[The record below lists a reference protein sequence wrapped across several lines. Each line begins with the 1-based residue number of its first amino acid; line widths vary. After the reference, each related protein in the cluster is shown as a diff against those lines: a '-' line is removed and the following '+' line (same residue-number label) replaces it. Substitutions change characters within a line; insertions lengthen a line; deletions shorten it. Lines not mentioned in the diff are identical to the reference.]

1 MIAMSNKHSQ
11 HQEHDSAT
19 GTAIATG
26 ISGADESS
34 VVDSR
39 VLAEVARALSGLRYG
54 SVEITIHDGK
64 VTQIEAKK
72 KIRLN

>member
-1 MIAMSNKHSQ
+1 VRGIGNDGHTVITMTDLNTHSLQ
-11 HQEHDSAT
+11 NGDKEN
-19 GTAIATG
+19 
-26 ISGADESS
+26 

-39 VLAEVARALSGLRYG
+39 VLAEVAKALVGLRYG
-54 SVEITIHDGK
+54 SVEITVHDGK

>member
-1 MIAMSNKHSQ
+1 MSNKPSQ
-11 HQEHDSAT
+11 HQEHDPAAT
-19 GTAIATG
+19 GA
-26 ISGADESS
+26 SGVDESS
-34 VVDSR
+34 VDSR

-54 SVEITIHDGK
+54 SVEITVHDGK